1 MKSYGSL
8 IAFRTVYSLNF
19 KFKNLEGFMCYTEKN
34 ELGSKSIY
42 ISLIIQKGHQNI
54 MLYFKLTFLNHPVMM
69 SLKVLVNKAS

>member
-1 MKSYGSL
+1 
-8 IAFRTVYSLNF
+8 
-19 KFKNLEGFMCYTEKN
+19 MCYTEKN